1 MSQSPAVLKPC
12 DFFRGS
18 DWLWRR
24 MEVCEDEA
32 VAELYGRGQ
41 YPPGTFQHDPYPQVF
56 VLRLEVL

>member
-1 MSQSPAVLKPC
+1 
-12 DFFRGS
+12 
-18 DWLWRR
+18 

-41 YPPGTFQHDPYPQVF
+41 YPPGPFQHDPYPQVF